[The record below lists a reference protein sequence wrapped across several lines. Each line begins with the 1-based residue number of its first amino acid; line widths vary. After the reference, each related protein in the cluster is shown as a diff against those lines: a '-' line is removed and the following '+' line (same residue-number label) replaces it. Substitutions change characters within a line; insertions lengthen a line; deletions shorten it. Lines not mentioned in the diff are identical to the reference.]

1 MDEVEYSD
9 RGNRLKMV
17 ARRKDSAPAA

>member
-1 MDEVEYSD
+1 MDEVEYSE

-17 ARRKDSAPAA
+17 ARPKREAPAS